1 MVYITVV
8 DLSIDF
14 HSTISDI
21 KIYHVAGVILKLIRK
36 YSKSLVDSLLLN
48 LIMAYDR
55 L

>member
-8 DLSIDF
+8 DLSIE
-14 HSTISDI
+14 STISDI

-36 YSKSLVDSLLLN
+36 CSKSLVDSLLLN